1 MKKNIKAVFRMLQE
15 LNYILNKK
23 QKRQAAVVCVA
34 ILISVVLELLGVS
47 MVLPFLQALL
57 SPEELMSKPI
67 LMTIFTALGVENDRQ
82 LLLFMGSALIFLYI
96 FKNLFLILC
105 SYCQYNYSSQIQME
119 LSVKMLESYMTRPYT
134 FFLDINSSELLRG
147 CTGDI
152 GAVYTIIYSLFNLGA
167 ESLTCLVIS
176 IYIIYTDPI
185 VAFGTLFVLGILMLV
200 LIFVF
205 KPVLKR
211 LGMIYMES
219 NATKSKAILQTI
231 QGVKEL
237 YVMQRKEL
245 FVEDYKKS
253 ADEVRKVQRNYDFL
267 GVCPDRIIE
276 GICVSAII
284 GIVIIRI
291 GIGVEIASFVPVLGV
306 FAMAA
311 FKIFPSIG
319 KIVYRINTLVF
330 HFPMLEN
337 VYRNMQSADEYEIE
351 RGKSNKKIQ
360 EEESLVFHNSLNIS
374 HIGWKYNE
382 QSDFVLKDVNI
393 DIKKNESIALIG
405 ESGSGKTTL
414 SDIILGLLQPQEGS
428 VYVDGKDI
436 YTMPKQWANLI
447 GYVPQSVFL
456 MDDTVR
462 ANVAFGLKDIQDD
475 KIWDALE
482 AANLKKFVQSL
493 PDGLDTIVGERGMK
507 FSGGQ
512 RQRIAIARAL
522 YMNPSILI
530 LDEATSALDTDT
542 ETAVMEAI
550 EALQGSMTMIIIAHR
565 LTTIRNCDKIYEIV
579 DGKAVLRTKKEV
591 FEKIS

>member
-1 MKKNIKAVFRMLQE
+1 MNKNIKAVFRMLQE
-15 LNYILNKK
+15 LNYVLNRK
-23 QKRQAAVVCVA
+23 QKRQAVVVCVA

-57 SPEELMSKPI
+57 TPEELMSKPI
-67 LMTIFTALGVENDRQ
+67 FQMILGILGVNNDKQ
-82 LLLFMGSALIFLYI
+82 LLLFMGIALIFLYI
-96 FKNLFLILC
+96 FKNFFLILC
-105 SYCQYNYSSQIQME
+105 SYCQYNYSSRIQME

-134 FFLDINSSELLRG
+134 FFLDVNSSELLRG

-167 ESLTCLVIS
+167 ESLTCLLIS
-176 IYIIYTDPI
+176 VYIIYTDPI
-185 VAFGTLFVLGILMLV
+185 VAFGTLFVLGVLMLV

-205 KPVLKR
+205 KPILKR
-211 LGMIYMES
+211 LGLIFMES
-219 NATKSKAILQTI
+219 NAIKSKAILQTI
-231 QGVKEL
+231 HGAKEL

-253 ADEVRKVQRNYDFL
+253 ADEVRRVQRNYDFL
-267 GVCPDRIIE
+267 RVCPDRIIE

-291 GIGVEIASFVPVLGV
+291 SMGVEIASFVPVLGA

-319 KIVYRINTLVF
+319 KIVNRINTLVF

-337 VYRNMQSADEYEIE
+337 VYRNMQLADEFEIE
-351 RGKSNKKIQ
+351 RQKNNENKYI
-360 EEESLVFHNSLNIS
+360 EEENIVFNNSLQIS
-374 HIGWKYNE
+374 HVAWKYNE
-382 QSDFVLKDVNI
+382 QNEFILKDVNI
-393 DIKKNESIALIG
+393 EIKKNESVALIG

-414 SDIILGLLQPQEGS
+414 SDIILGLLQPSKGS
-428 VYVDGKDI
+428 VCVDGKDV

-462 ANVAFGLKDIQDD
+462 ANVAFGLNNIQDD
-475 KIWDALE
+475 RIWDALE

-507 FSGGQ
+507 LSGGQ

-550 EALQGSMTMIIIAHR
+550 EALRGTMTMIIIAHR

-579 DGKAVLRTKKEV
+579 DGKAILRKKEDV
-591 FEKIS
+591 FS

>member
-1 MKKNIKAVFRMLQE
+1 MKKNIKAVLRMLQE
-15 LNYILNKK
+15 LNYILDKK
-23 QKRQAAVVCVA
+23 QKCQAAVVCIA

-57 SPEELMSKPI
+57 TPEELMNKPI
-67 LMTIFTALGVENDRQ
+67 LHMIFDIWGVKNDRQ

-105 SYCQYNYSSQIQME
+105 SYCQYNYSSRIQME
-119 LSVKMLESYMTRPYT
+119 LSVKMLNSYLTRPYI
-134 FFLDINSSELLRG
+134 FFLDVNSSELLRG

-176 IYIIYTDPI
+176 IYIIYTDPV
-185 VAFGTLFVLGILMLV
+185 VAFGTLLVLVILMLA
-200 LIFVF
+200 LIFIF
-205 KPVLKR
+205 KPKLKK
-211 LGMIYMES
+211 LGLVYMES
-219 NATKSKAILQTI
+219 NAIKSKAILQTI
-231 QGVKEL
+231 HGVKEL

-253 ADEVRKVQRNYDFL
+253 ADEVRRVQCNYDFF

-291 GIGVEIASFVPVLGV
+291 GMGVEIASFVPVLGA

-319 KIVYRINTLVF
+319 KIVNRINTLVF

-337 VYRNMQSADEYEIE
+337 VYRNMQLADEFEIE
-351 RGKSNKKIQ
+351 RQKNNENKYI
-360 EEESLVFHNSLNIS
+360 EEENIVFNNSLQIS
-374 HIGWKYNE
+374 HVAWKYNE
-382 QSDFVLKDVNI
+382 QNEFILKDVNI
-393 DIKKNESIALIG
+393 EIKKNESVALIG

-414 SDIILGLLQPQEGS
+414 SDIILGLLQPQKGS
-428 VYVDGKDI
+428 VCVDGKDV

-447 GYVPQSVFL
+447 GYVPQFVFL

-462 ANVAFGLKDIQDD
+462 ANVAFGLNNIQDD
-475 KIWDALE
+475 RIWDALE

-507 FSGGQ
+507 LSGGQ

-550 EALQGSMTMIIIAHR
+550 EALRGTMTMIIIAHR

-579 DGKAVLRTKKEV
+579 DGKAILRKKEDV
-591 FEKIS
+591 FS